1 MFPICRICDLKKITK
16 KKIGKKRKK
25 KKKKKREKQKT
36 ETGGLGD
43 QR

>member
-16 KKIGKKRKK
+16 EIIGKKR